1 MEDFFRREIYGA
13 LKSPPCGPSGNRPND
28 SVNCRERLCSADA
41 SLLFILDGFGAS
53 SVAPRQSAAMDL
65 SANSLNPNKR
75 LKEDFVS
82 NLTGSSMLEIA
93 ALLLIVP
100 ALVLLRQLSSFSSER
115 GLASTNIFVR
125 KMNDR
130 ETSKCKDLRSSTLEL
145 AKDFAIVILP
155 VILVFTVLAEWV
167 YFLAIILIVV
177 LLFCISAKRPS
188 FSTLNTEMGPQHLSS
203 SKMSILSYRVFM
215 VVMTCICIL
224 AVDFK
229 IFPRR
234 YAKTETY
241 GTGLMDLGVGS
252 FVVANSLVSRQA
264 RGIIN
269 WKVALQSVSPLVLLG
284 AGRLIF
290 TAGVDYQVH
299 VGEYG
304 VHWNFFFTL
313 AAISLLTSIF
323 HIHPKY
329 CGIFGLVILIAYQMS
344 LKYGLSNFL
353 LSSERASNII
363 SQNKEGLFRYWGM
376 YLIGVHLGFSIFFVN
391 GASTKAANKQHTRSS
406 VWILC
411 IIFWSLTVI
420 LDRYVERVSR
430 RMCNLSYVTFVLAL
444 NLQVL
449 SVLMLSDFVPVQRP
463 LLLEEV
469 FNQNLLGS
477 FLLANVLTGLVNLSI
492 DTLSA
497 SSIAAVSILVGY
509 MLFLIAA
516 VSFAWFHNVSLKFW

>member
-1 MEDFFRREIYGA
+1 MT
-13 LKSPPCGPSGNRPND
+13 PPTVA
-28 SVNCRERLCSADA
+28 SVSVLLA
-41 SLLFILDGFGAS
+41 SLLFILDGYGAS
-53 SVAPRQSAAMDL
+53 SVAPRQPAVMDL
-65 SANSLNPNKR
+65 SAKSLNPNKR

-100 ALVLLRQLSSFSSER
+100 ALVLLRQLSSFSSEK

-167 YFLAIILIVV
+167 YFLAIILMVV

-188 FSTLNTEMGPQHLSS
+188 FSTFNTEMGPQHLSS

-215 VVMTCICIL
+215 VVITCICIL

-264 RGIIN
+264 RGIMFVN

-290 TAGVDYQVH
+290 TAGVEYQVH

-353 LSSERASNII
+353 LSSERASDII
-363 SQNKEGLFRYWGM
+363 SQNKEGLFSIFGYWGM

-411 IIFWSLTVI
+411 IIFWLLTVI

-469 FNQNLLGS
+469 FNQNLLVS
-477 FLLANVLTGLVNLSI
+477 FLLANVLTGLINLSI

-509 MLFLIAA
+509 MLFLLAA
-516 VSFAWFHNVSLKFW
+516 VSFAWFHNVKLKFW